1 MPRETSVVRLH
12 SPDIHVTPRRRRQK
26 RGNDAGPVS
35 AHKARTR
42 LVLAAHEGLRVQ
54 RVPVR
59 AVLVHVQRAQ
69 AQRALDGGER
79 HVGRAEAVAHQV
91 EEPAEDD
98 AEDTGGPLDEHVQRK
113 HLAELAV
120 VPRRHVRELCHVGL
134 FSNFGIKDW

>member
-12 SPDIHVTPRRRRQK
+12 SPDIHGTPRRRRQK

-35 AHKARTR
+35 AHKVRTR
-42 LVLAAHEGLRVQ
+42 LVLAAHEGRRVQ

-59 AVLVHVQRAQ
+59 AVLVHVQRAK
-69 AQRALDGGER
+69 AQGALDGGER

-98 AEDTGGPLDEHVQRK
+98 AEDTGGTGKSCTHRALPAVTPASQVA
-113 HLAELAV
+113 LAPEWMDTTLQA
-120 VPRRHVRELCHVGL
+120 RGT
-134 FSNFGIKDW
+134 